1 MNATIKTSINTYG
14 FGRDWT
20 LVVTNGERTKDFY
33 LGQDVKFC
41 TRVLGMSPYYI
52 IEQIGS
58 NDISDPD
65 TLDKL
70 GYFKLFDNI
79 IIIMI
84 IFTSITKGLQYIRY
98 KESYSFFVQMFTQVL
113 I

>member
-1 MNATIKTSINTYG
+1 MNATIRTSINAYG

-41 TRVLGMSPYYI
+41 SRVLGMSPYYI

-65 TLDKL
+65 TLDRL
-70 GYFKLFDNI
+70 GNFILDA
-79 IIIMI
+79 
-84 IFTSITKGLQYIRY
+84 LELD
-98 KESYSFFVQMFTQVL
+98 ESVFEAESWELCCQ
-113 I
+113 

>member
-1 MNATIKTSINTYG
+1 MNATIRTSINAYG

-65 TLDKL
+65 TLDRL
-70 GYFKLFDNI
+70 GNFILD
-79 IIIMI
+79 
-84 IFTSITKGLQYIRY
+84 TLELD
-98 KESYSFFVQMFTQVL
+98 ESVFQAESWELCCQ
-113 I
+113 

>member
-1 MNATIKTSINTYG
+1 MKATIRTSINAYG
-14 FGRDWT
+14 FGRDWN
-20 LVVTNGERTKDFY
+20 LIVTNGEQTKEFY

-65 TLDKL
+65 TLDRL
-70 GYFKLFDNI
+70 GNFILD
-79 IIIMI
+79 
-84 IFTSITKGLQYIRY
+84 TLELD
-98 KESYSFFVQMFTQVL
+98 ESVFEAESWELCCQ
-113 I
+113 